1 MGVEATEEKEDGQGG
16 RMAVEVKPRL
26 IKSQNQT
33 TPAGIHTEA
42 AHTAVP
48 WKTDSRIVDLD
59 MLDTTVIE
67 AMVVGVG
74 VVQLAV
80 VVVTMLEV
88 AVEEDM
94 LVLSACLVNYWL
106 ELDYLI

>member
-1 MGVEATEEKEDGQGG
+1 MGVEVMEEKEDGQGG
-16 RMAVEVKPRL
+16 QMAVEVKPRL

-33 TPAGIHTEA
+33 TPAGIRTEA

-48 WKTDSRIVDLD
+48 LKTDSRIVDLD
-59 MLDTTVIE
+59 MLDITVFE
-67 AMVVGVG
+67 AMVAGVG
-74 VVQLAV
+74 VVQLVVAV
-80 VVVTMLEV
+80 VTLLEV

-94 LVLSACLVNYWL
+94 SVLSACLVNCWL

>member
-16 RMAVEVKPRL
+16 RMAVEVKARL

-48 WKTDSRIVDLD
+48 WKTDFRIVDLD

-74 VVQLAV
+74 VVQLV
-80 VVVTMLEV
+80 VV

>member
-1 MGVEATEEKEDGQGG
+1 MRVEVTEEKEDGQGG

-26 IKSQNQT
+26 IKSQNQAT
-33 TPAGIHTEA
+33 LADIHTEA

-59 MLDTTVIE
+59 MLDITVLE
-67 AMVVGVG
+67 AMVAGVR
-74 VVQLAV
+74 VVQLPVAV
-80 VVVTMLEV
+80 VTN
-88 AVEEDM
+88 M
-94 LVLSACLVNYWL
+94 LVLLACLVNYWL